1 MKTFEEWLYKTNYEF
16 TIRRNNQHSAYHI
29 KGSNDR
35 CIVHLTKGARGGYVM
50 DSSCNDTK
58 CKSIKDVIGLVNFL
72 CGGII
77 EL

>member
-16 TIRRNNQHSAYHI
+16 TIRHNNQHSAYHI
-29 KGSNDR
+29 KGENDR
-35 CIVHLTKGARGGYVM
+35 CIVHLTQGIKGGYVM

-72 CGGII
+72 AGGII
-77 EL
+77 EI

>member
-1 MKTFEEWLYKTNYEF
+1 MKTFEEWLEKTNYEF

-35 CIVHLTKGARGGYVM
+35 CIVHLTKGSHGGYVM

-58 CKSIKDVIGLVNFL
+58 CKSIKDVIDLVDFL
-72 CGGII
+72 AGGK
-77 EL
+77 L